1 MKTKTKEQFVLTKYL
16 FIINIQIM
24 KNQIT
29 IFEYRMNNEFQ
40 VTNW

>member
-1 MKTKTKEQFVLTKYL
+1 MKTKNKEQFVLTKYL

-29 IFEYRMNNEFQ
+29 IFEYRIIDEFKI
-40 VTNW
+40 TI

>member
-29 IFEYRMNNEFQ
+29 IFEYRIIDEFKI
-40 VTNW
+40 TI